1 MTLRV
6 GVLGAAG
13 RMGAEVC
20 RAVDGAEGLELA
32 VGLDV
37 GDDPALL
44 AHSGA
49 EVVVDFTHPSSVM
62 ANLDFAVTHGIHC
75 VVGTTGFDA
84 ERLATL
90 TALLANH
97 PLVGMVIAPN
107 FSIGAAL
114 MMRFAAE
121 AARYY
126 PSAEVVEYH
135 HPGKADAPSGTAR
148 ETAARIGRA
157 RSMAGLP
164 PMPDDTT
171 TALDGARGAVV
182 DGVPVHSVRLTG
194 LVAHQE
200 VLLGGP
206 GETLTIRHDSLD
218 RASFMPG
225 VLAAVR
231 AVASRPGLTLGLEP
245 LLAL

>member
-97 PLVGMVIAPN
+97 PSVGMVIAPN

-171 TALDGARGAVV
+171 TALDGA
-182 DGVPVHSVRLTG
+182 
-194 LVAHQE
+194 
-200 VLLGGP
+200 
-206 GETLTIRHDSLD
+206 
-218 RASFMPG
+218 
-225 VLAAVR
+225 
-231 AVASRPGLTLGLEP
+231 
-245 LLAL
+245 